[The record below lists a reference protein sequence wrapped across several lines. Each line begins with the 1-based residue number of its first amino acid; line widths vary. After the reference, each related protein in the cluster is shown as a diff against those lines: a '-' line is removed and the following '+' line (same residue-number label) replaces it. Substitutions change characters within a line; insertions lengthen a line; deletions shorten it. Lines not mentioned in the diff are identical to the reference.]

1 MLRQIWIVSALNFK
15 SLTSRFWQSMVIVVG
30 LAATIG
36 VMLSMLSMSAGMRQA
51 YVNAGDPGRAIVV
64 TKGVE
69 QEGQSAIT
77 RAMAPMIAAAPGIA
91 KDKDGKPLADRNL
104 NTGVPVLRKDGS
116 KGYTTMRGLADKGQ
130 GVRPE
135 LKIVAGRMF
144 QSGKREMIVGVG
156 AQMMFQHMQIGDKV
170 ILPDGE
176 WPIVG
181 VFSTGDLL
189 EGQLVGDTETLITSL
204 HKTNYNTVLVRLAS
218 PDSLDT
224 FKKALT
230 TNPALSVDVIR
241 HSDWYARIASQSTFA
256 LALLGYVVG
265 TVMAIG
271 ALFGCLNTMYSAV
284 STRGREIATL
294 RALGYG
300 AFPVAVS
307 VILEAVLLSVT
318 GALIGAG
325 IAWAL
330 YDGKQDLFG
339 NSVFHLSVSPAQVEL
354 GVIWA
359 AAVALLGGLFPSIRA
374 ARRPVVEALRAT

>member
-15 SLTSRFWQSMVIVVG
+15 SLGSRVWQSMVIVVG

-36 VMLSMLSMSAGMRQA
+36 VMLSMLSLSAGMRVA
-51 YVNAGDPGRAIVV
+51 YANAGDPNRAIVV
-64 TKGVE
+64 SKGVE
-69 QEGQSAIT
+69 QENSSAIT
-77 RAMAPMIAAAPGIA
+77 RAMAPMIASAPGIA
-91 KDKDGKPLADRNL
+91 KNKDGKPLADRNL
-104 NTGVPVLRKDGS
+104 NMGVPVLRKNGS
-116 KGYTTMRGLADKGQ
+116 KGFTTMRGLTEQGQ

-144 QSGKREMIVGVG
+144 QPGKREMIVGVG
-156 AQMMFQHMQIGDKV
+156 AQAMYQHMQIGDKV

-181 VFSTGDLL
+181 SFATGDLL
-189 EGQLVGDTETLITSL
+189 EGQLLGDTETMLASL

-218 PDSLDT
+218 HDSLDT
-224 FKKALT
+224 LKKAIN
-230 TNPALSVDVIR
+230 TNPALSVDVMR
-241 HSDWYARIASQSTFA
+241 HSDWYARVADQQTFA

-294 RALGYG
+294 RALGYS

-307 VILEAVLLSVT
+307 VILEAVLLAVG

-339 NSVFHLSVSPAQVEL
+339 GMVFHLSVSSAQFKL

-359 AAVALLGGLFPSIRA
+359 AVVALLGGLLPSIRA

>member
-1 MLRQIWIVSALNFK
+1 MLRQIFIVSSLNFK
-15 SLTSRFWQSMVIVVG
+15 SLKGRFWQSMVIVVG

-36 VMLSMLSMSAGMRQA
+36 VMLSVLSMGAGMAEA
-51 YVNAGDPGRAIVV
+51 YYKAGDPNRAIVV
-64 TKGVE
+64 SKGAD

-77 RAMAPMIAAAPGIA
+77 RAMAPIIADSPGIGR
-91 KDKDGKPLADRNL
+91 DKAGRPLADRGL
-104 NTGVPVLRKDGS
+104 NMGVPVLRKDGTR
-116 KGYTTMRGLADKGQ
+116 GYTTMRGLADQAQ

-135 LKIVAGRMF
+135 LKIVQGRMF
-144 QSGKREMIVGVG
+144 QPGKREMVVGIG
-156 AQMMFQHMQIGDKV
+156 AQALFQGMSIGDKV

-189 EGQLVGDTETLITSL
+189 EGQLIGDTETLLTSL
-204 HKTNYNTVLVRLAS
+204 NKTSYNSVLVRLAS
-218 PDSLDT
+218 QDSLDT
-224 FKKALT
+224 LKKALN
-230 TNPALSVDVIR
+230 TNPAVSVTVER
-241 HSDWYARIASQSTFA
+241 HSDWYKRVGSQSTFG
-256 LALLGYVVG
+256 LILLGYIVG
-265 TVMAIG
+265 AVMAIG

-307 VILEAVLLSVT
+307 VIFEAMLLSVA

-330 YDGKQDLFG
+330 YDGQQDVFG
-339 NSVFHLSVSPAQVEL
+339 NSVFYLSVSPAQIQL
-354 GVIWA
+354 GVTWA
-359 AAVALLGGLFPSIRA
+359 IVVALLGGLFPAIRA

>member
-15 SLTSRFWQSMVIVVG
+15 SLKSRFWQSMVIVVG

-36 VMLSMLSMSAGMRQA
+36 VMLSMLSLSAGMRQA
-51 YVNAGDPGRAIVV
+51 YINAGDPNRAIVV
-64 TKGVE
+64 SKGAD

-77 RAMAPMIAAAPGIA
+77 RAMAPLIAVAPGIA
-91 KDKDGKPLADRNL
+91 KDKDGKPLADRSL
-104 NTGVPVLRKDGS
+104 NMGVPVLRNNGS
-116 KGYTTMRGLADKGQ
+116 KGYTTMRGFGDKGP

-135 LKIVAGRMF
+135 IKIVAGRMF
-144 QSGKREMIVGVG
+144 QAGKREMIAGVG
-156 AQMMFQHMQIGDKV
+156 ASMMFRHMQVGDKV

-181 VFSTGDLL
+181 LFSSGDQL
-189 EGQLVGDTETLITSL
+189 EGQLIGDSETLLTAM
-204 HKTNYNTVLVRLAS
+204 HKTNYNSMLVRLAS
-218 PDSLDT
+218 PDSLT
-224 FKKALT
+224 TLKKALT
-230 TNPALSVDVIR
+230 TNPALSVDVMR
-241 HSDWYARIASQSTFA
+241 HSDWYARLANQTTFG

-294 RALGYG
+294 RALGYD

-307 VILEAVLLSVT
+307 VILEAMLLSIV

-330 YDGKQDLFG
+330 YDGKLDLFG
-339 NSVFHLSVSPAQVEL
+339 NTIFHLSVSPHQIEL

-359 AAVALLGGLFPSIRA
+359 VTVAFLGGLLPSIRA

>member
-1 MLRQIWIVSALNFK
+1 MLRQIFIVCALNFK

-36 VMLSMLSMSAGMRQA
+36 VMLSMLSLSAGMREA
-51 YVNAGDPGRAIVV
+51 YIKAGDPNRAIVV
-64 TKGVE
+64 SKGAD

-77 RAMAPMIAAAPGIA
+77 RAQAPVIADAPGIA
-91 KDKDGKPLADRNL
+91 RDKDGKPLADRGIQM
-104 NTGVPVLRKDGS
+104 GVPVLRNDGS
-116 KGYTTMRGLADKGQ
+116 KGYTTMRGLADKGL

-135 LKIVAGRMF
+135 LHIVAGRMF
-144 QSGKREMIVGVG
+144 QPGKRELIVGVG
-156 AQMMFQHMQIGDKV
+156 AHSLFQHVGVGDKV
-170 ILPDGE
+170 ILPDGQ

-181 VFSTGDLL
+181 IFATGDLL
-189 EGQLVGDTETLITSL
+189 EGQLLGDTETLAAAL
-204 HKTNYNTVLVRLAS
+204 HKTTYNSVLVRLAS

-230 TNPALSVDVIR
+230 TNPALSVSVER
-241 HSDWYARIASQSTFA
+241 HSDWYKRVGDQNTFT
-256 LALLGYVVG
+256 LALLGYIVG
-265 TVMAIG
+265 AVMAIG

-318 GALIGAG
+318 GALIGTG
-325 IAWAL
+325 MAWAL
-330 YDGKQDLFG
+330 FDGKQDVFN
-339 NSVFHLSVSPAQVEL
+339 NSVFHLSVSRAQFEL

-359 AAVALLGGLFPSIRA
+359 VAVALMGGLLPSIRA

>member
-36 VMLSMLSMSAGMRQA
+36 VMLSMLSLAAGMRQA
-51 YVNAGDPGRAIVV
+51 YLNSGDPNRAIVV
-64 TKGVE
+64 SKGAD

-77 RAMAPMIAAAPGIA
+77 RAMAPLIAVAPGIA

-104 NTGVPVLRKDGS
+104 NMGVPVLRKNGS
-116 KGYTTMRGLADKGQ
+116 KGFTTMRGLADKGQ

-135 LKIVAGRMF
+135 LKIVQGRMF
-144 QSGKREMIVGVG
+144 QAGKREMIVGVG
-156 AQMMFQHMQIGDKV
+156 AQLMFQHMQIGDHV
-170 ILPDGE
+170 ILPDGP

-181 VFSTGDLL
+181 VFTSGDIL
-189 EGQLVGDTETLITSL
+189 EGQLVGDTETLLTAT
-204 HKTNYNTVLVRLAS
+204 HKANYNTVLVRLAS
-218 PDSLDT
+218 PDSLS
-224 FKKALT
+224 KLKSALT
-230 TNPALSVDVIR
+230 TNPTLSVDVIR
-241 HSDWYARIASQSTFA
+241 HSDWYARIASQSTFG

-307 VILEAVLLSVT
+307 VILEAMLLAVI
-318 GALIGAG
+318 GALIGAA

-339 NSVFHLSVSPAQVEL
+339 NSVFHLSVSPAQIKL

-359 AAVALLGGLFPSIRA
+359 IAVALLGGLFPSIRA

>member
-1 MLRQIWIVSALNFK
+1 MFRQIWIVSVLNFK
-15 SLTSRFWQSMVIVVG
+15 SLKSRFWQSMVIVVG

-36 VMLSMLSMSAGMRQA
+36 VMLSMLSLSAGMQVA
-51 YVNAGDPGRAIVV
+51 YANAGDPDRAIVV
-64 TKGVE
+64 SKGVD
-69 QEGQSAIT
+69 QEGSSAIT
-77 RAMAPMIAAAPGIA
+77 RAMAPMIASAPGIG
-91 KDKDGKPLADRNL
+91 KDKGGKPLADRGL
-104 NTGVPVLRKDGS
+104 NMGIPLLRKNGS
-116 KGYTTMRGLADKGQ
+116 KGFTTMRGLAEEGQ

-144 QSGKREMIVGVG
+144 QPGMREMIVGIG
-156 AQMMFQHMQIGDKV
+156 AQAMYQHMQIGDKV

-181 VFSTGDLL
+181 SFATGDLL
-189 EGQLVGDTETLITSL
+189 EGQLLGDTETMLTSL
-204 HKTNYNTVLVRLAS
+204 HKTNYNSVLVRLAS
-218 PDSLDT
+218 HDSLDT
-224 FKKALT
+224 LKKAIN
-230 TNPALSVDVIR
+230 TNTALSVDVMR
-241 HSDWYARIASQSTFA
+241 HSDWYKRVADQQTFA

-307 VILEAVLLSVT
+307 VILEAIVLAVA
-318 GALIGAG
+318 GALIGAL

-339 NSVFHLSVSPAQVEL
+339 NMVFHLSVSVTQFKL
-354 GVIWA
+354 GAIWA
-359 AAVALLGGLFPSIRA
+359 IVVALLGGLLPSIRA

>member
-15 SLTSRFWQSMVIVVG
+15 SLGSRFWQSMVIVVG

-36 VMLSMLSMSAGMRQA
+36 VMLSMLSLSAGMRQA
-51 YVNAGDPGRAIVV
+51 YLNAGDPGRAIVV
-64 TKGVE
+64 SKGAD

-91 KDKDGKPLADRNL
+91 KDNAGKPLADRNL
-104 NTGVPVLRKDGS
+104 NMGVPVLRKDGS
-116 KGYTTMRGLADKGQ
+116 KGFTTMRGLTEVGQ

-135 LKIVAGRMF
+135 LKIVQGRMF

-156 AQMMFQHMQIGDKV
+156 AQMMFQRMQIGDKV

-181 VFSTGDLL
+181 VFATGDLL

-204 HKTNYNTVLVRLAS
+204 HKTNYNTVLVRLTS
-218 PDSLDT
+218 PDALNRLKS
-224 FKKALT
+224 ALT
-230 TNPALSVDVIR
+230 TNPTLSVDVIR

-256 LALLGYVVG
+256 LALLGYTVG

-300 AFPVAVS
+300 AFPVAMS

-339 NSVFHLSVSPAQVEL
+339 NSVFHLSVSPAQIQL

-359 AAVALLGGLFPSIRA
+359 AVVALLGGLFPSIRA